1 MTTAQAHAEAS
12 PEAQPEPRPEVRPG
26 IPPEAQPET
35 LVREYRR
42 AREHA
47 RDAARLQRAGWE
59 VVSILER
66 PAPAGW
72 LTRAT
77 GGRAAWST
85 PPDVERL
92 VTYVWRGRGECV
104 PRAGGAGSGA
114 AWPAVRRAV
123 RRRQWWWLLLVAIL
137 VLVLAIGLLSFFG
150 DTLLP
155 GLLAV
160 AVSFP

>member
-1 MTTAQAHAEAS
+1 MTTAQTRAEAS
-12 PEAQPEPRPEVRPG
+12 PEARPETRPQ
-26 IPPEAQPET
+26 AQPET

-72 LTRAT
+72 LARAT

-85 PPDVERL
+85 PDVERL

-104 PRAGGAGSGA
+104 PRGGSAGSGV

-123 RRRQWWWLLLVAIL
+123 RRQQWWWLALVAFL
-137 VLVLAIGLLSFFG
+137 VLVLVIGLLSFFG

-155 GLLAV
+155 GLLAI
-160 AVSFP
+160 AVSLS